1 MTISIMAIIARY
13 TSCACNCNWMQV
25 HLTASIAAVDVAAPD
40 VVVVVINVVAAI
52 SGIDDDVFAVAQRE
66 LHTLIDRL

>member
-1 MTISIMAIIARY
+1 
-13 TSCACNCNWMQV
+13 MQV

-40 VVVVVINVVAAI
+40 VVVVVVDINVVAAI

>member
-1 MTISIMAIIARY
+1 
-13 TSCACNCNWMQV
+13 MQV

-40 VVVVVINVVAAI
+40 VVVVVDINVVAAI
-52 SGIDDDVFAVAQRE
+52 SGILVAQRE

>member
-1 MTISIMAIIARY
+1 
-13 TSCACNCNWMQV
+13 MQV

>member
-1 MTISIMAIIARY
+1 
-13 TSCACNCNWMQV
+13 MQV

-40 VVVVVINVVAAI
+40 VVVVVVINVVAAI
-52 SGIDDDVFAVAQRE
+52 PGIDDDVFAVAQRE

>member
-1 MTISIMAIIARY
+1 
-13 TSCACNCNWMQV
+13 MQV

-40 VVVVVINVVAAI
+40 VVVVINVVAAI

>member
-1 MTISIMAIIARY
+1 
-13 TSCACNCNWMQV
+13 MQV

-40 VVVVVINVVAAI
+40 VVVVDINVVAAI